1 MTVLNDG
8 DPSDSPPARLCAY
21 DVILDAPAE
30 TSLGLVLSNREQG
43 VAVTIVSGVAARAG
57 VAVDDVVLSVV
68 RSFLLGPLSSDLGQL
83 RRRAFCLHEFA
94 RPPIGR

>member
-1 MTVLNDG
+1 MQMIALNDG
-8 DPSDSPPARLCAY
+8 DPSDSPPARLCCAY
-21 DVILDAPAE
+21 DVTLDAPAE

-68 RSFLLGPLSSDLGQL
+68 RSFSPWSLPT
-83 RRRAFCLHEFA
+83 
-94 RPPIGR
+94 